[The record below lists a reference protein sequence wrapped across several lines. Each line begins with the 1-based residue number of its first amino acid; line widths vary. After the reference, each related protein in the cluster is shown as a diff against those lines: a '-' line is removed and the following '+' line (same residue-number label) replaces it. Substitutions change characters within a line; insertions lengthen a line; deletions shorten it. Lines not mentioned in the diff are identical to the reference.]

1 MEIIQVSGYVAEEKV
16 AIAERFLIPQ
26 AREGAGVREEQL
38 AIASDAIGVL
48 IKWYC
53 RESGVRGLQKHI
65 EKVCVCVCCAC
76 VCVCVRACVRVGG
89 WVGGTT
95 TIYKADESIS
105 LVSLCGCSDI
115 PQGSSEVSGN
125 SAPNGDHSQHHT

>member
-1 MEIIQVSGYVAEEKV
+1 MLFICTANVTDTIPGPLQDRMEIIQVSGYVAEEKV

-65 EKVCVCVCCAC
+65 EKVCVCVCVCVVRVCVCVCVHAC
-76 VCVCVRACVRVGG
+76 VCVCVGG
-89 WVGGTT
+89 
-95 TIYKADESIS
+95 
-105 LVSLCGCSDI
+105 
-115 PQGSSEVSGN
+115 
-125 SAPNGDHSQHHT
+125 